1 MKKISMVFVALLLCF
16 TMAALSPAQVIAA
29 TSDSAKHQYISEV
42 KVGMGATSEE
52 AAAELLAEG
61 FTILKEDG
69 GSYADLNYEAGTK
82 SGMKKGP
89 TQKVV
94 YLGYKTTDDPKK
106 AITDLAV
113 MNMNGGYSVEDYNI
127 LMNNYLEGQI
137 KPFVNRFI
145 ATLNE
150 YRENYQKPKD
160 SLNHIRADYYRQML
174 NKLTDDDT
182 GNKPLGDLL
191 LNETKYE
198 MGDEKYN
205 ALSEAEKKNHAD
217 ILTLLTQGNG
227 QAVMLME
234 GLVAKAA
241 DTADNSWMERISD
254 FDLDVLKA
262 KVKKDNPNLS
272 TEADINAELDKQY
285 YDIAMKLVGKQTALS
300 ESLNNEE
307 KNTEVENKLKNKED
321 QSGKV
326 KEKVEKLGDDISE
339 KEAEDLAVD
348 MLDAEAD
355 MVSGSE
361 VLENIVMAQY
371 LDAAEYGDESLLDF
385 FSNNAGYSEDI
396 VRGWYPIAA
405 SLSEGQIAALDF
417 LSLEDLISVAVT
429 SKDGYQETGL
439 DKLSTASIYQDVDR
453 AIYEPGGVALTNAAL
468 RANKKA
474 SEDPD
479 NTSFSLS
486 NLGVILWACTGA
498 GATAMGASLIAA
510 KVIGSMKPP
519 ADLVNRVN
527 ELTEKII
534 NAKSVMEC
542 TYTDSFYLQHPYYVD
557 TIQWTAKNN
566 IIRNTEELRPL
577 QEQLDA
583 ANAQIA
589 AKSTLCKYLSAG
601 FAIVTAIL
609 AGLAIYTTVSE
620 MLEYYKVTFTPIPR
634 YIVDEANITEKS
646 ANGEKV
652 VIKSD
657 SAYYKVVPCNR
668 KEGSSDI
675 EKENY
680 RILGTA
686 NDLNG
691 DVGKQWLSLY
701 SVRYEKGKPILADSL
716 KVVKGS
722 DELPSG
728 YEAGIHRFG
737 EPAKFNL
744 TSTLYCYND
753 KPNGTY
759 VFFKN
764 ADKTVK
770 EMTGGSNKVS
780 SGSMF
785 SFGSLAIGGG
795 IGLLL
800 GGGLAA
806 LVMTAARKRKE
817 KNAG

>member
-285 YDIAMKLVGKQTALS
+285 YDIAMKLTCYDRVPYIEKMEATTSDSQNILRWEYVMQANS
-300 ESLNNEE
+300 KSHIDLNEGAIWFDSDYRAPDNRISMFAQR
-307 KNTEVENKLKNKED
+307 ED
-321 QSGKV
+321 GSV
-326 KEKVEKLGDDISE
+326 KPS
-339 KEAEDLAVD
+339 AEITGGYVD
-348 MLDAEAD
+348 ET
-355 MVSGSE
+355 
-361 VLENIVMAQY
+361 
-371 LDAAEYGDESLLDF
+371 
-385 FSNNAGYSEDI
+385 EDI
-396 VRGWYPIAA
+396 
-405 SLSEGQIAALDF
+405 
-417 LSLEDLISVAVT
+417 
-429 SKDGYQETGL
+429 GY
-439 DKLSTASIYQDVDR
+439 
-453 AIYEPGGVALTNAAL
+453 
-468 RANKKA
+468 
-474 SEDPD
+474 
-479 NTSFSLS
+479 
-486 NLGVILWACTGA
+486 
-498 GATAMGASLIAA
+498 
-510 KVIGSMKPP
+510 
-519 ADLVNRVN
+519 
-527 ELTEKII
+527 
-534 NAKSVMEC
+534 
-542 TYTDSFYLQHPYYVD
+542 
-557 TIQWTAKNN
+557 
-566 IIRNTEELRPL
+566 
-577 QEQLDA
+577 
-583 ANAQIA
+583 
-589 AKSTLCKYLSAG
+589 
-601 FAIVTAIL
+601 
-609 AGLAIYTTVSE
+609 
-620 MLEYYKVTFTPIPR
+620 
-634 YIVDEANITEKS
+634 
-646 ANGEKV
+646 
-652 VIKSD
+652 IKM
-657 SAYYKVVPCNR
+657 
-668 KEGSSDI
+668 
-675 EKENY
+675 
-680 RILGTA
+680 
-686 NDLNG
+686 
-691 DVGKQWLSLY
+691 
-701 SVRYEKGKPILADSL
+701 
-716 KVVKGS
+716 VK
-722 DELPSG
+722 
-728 YEAGIHRFG
+728 
-737 EPAKFNL
+737 
-744 TSTLYCYND
+744 
-753 KPNGTY
+753 
-759 VFFKN
+759 
-764 ADKTVK
+764 
-770 EMTGGSNKVS
+770 
-780 SGSMF
+780 
-785 SFGSLAIGGG
+785 
-795 IGLLL
+795 
-800 GGGLAA
+800 
-806 LVMTAARKRKE
+806 
-817 KNAG
+817 